1 MLTDIATVAVAVIC
15 DIGVG
20 IIAFSL
26 VAFFVVTVSSV
37 VTYPMLMTIVI
48 GNKVDAVT
56 GVIAL
61 AILAERVISV

>member
-20 IIAFSL
+20 IIAFAL
-26 VAFFVVTVSSV
+26 VAFFVVTVSAV